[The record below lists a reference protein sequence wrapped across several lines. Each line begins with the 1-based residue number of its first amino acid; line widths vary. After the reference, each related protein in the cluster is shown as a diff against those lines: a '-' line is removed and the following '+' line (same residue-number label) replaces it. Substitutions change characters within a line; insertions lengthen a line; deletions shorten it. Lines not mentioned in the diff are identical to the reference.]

1 MSTPTPPVPPE
12 SQALP
17 QARASRW
24 WLLPAGLFVALV
36 FLALG
41 VWLGWALLAD
51 KLDGLEGRASLI
63 DEARTREEIALQREN
78 NEALERRIAEAKK
91 VLEGDVCTL
100 ENPFGSL
107 PPLPEASAPPPEAV
121 PTPPGGQAFEGTLL
135 DLVDGATVL
144 VLGQTQ
150 ESVEIGSGFFIAP
163 GIVVTNSHVIAS
175 VNPDSIFVS
184 SKPLGG
190 AKKATL
196 LATTNATQ
204 PGQVDFAVLR
214 VDGAPTTIQPLSL
227 TTTVAKLDHVV
238 AAGFPGIII
247 QGDQNF
253 QRLLREGDASAIPE
267 MAVTSGEVSVLQTLE
282 GDVPV
287 VVHTAGISPGNSG
300 GPLVDRCGRVV
311 GVNTFLRVEAAQAV
325 RVNYALATAKLI
337 EFLKSKNIAFN
348 ELTGRC
354 VPANPPTTP
363 PGQAPGATDG
373 AAAPPAAGGQ
383 GAPPAAGG
391 PGGGA
396 APGGAAAPAPAP
408 AK

>member
-12 SQALP
+12 TAP
-17 QARASRW
+17 PAPARAGRW
-24 WLLPAGLFVALV
+24 WLVPAGIAVALV

-41 VWLGWALLAD
+41 VWLGWALLSD
-51 KLDGLEGRASLI
+51 KLDGMEGRASLI
-63 DEARTREEIALQREN
+63 DEARTREEIALQRQN
-78 NEALERRIAEAKK
+78 NEQLEKRIAEARK
-91 VLEGDVCTL
+91 VLESDVCTL
-100 ENPFGSL
+100 EDPFGSL
-107 PPLPEASAPPPEAV
+107 PPLPESSAPPPEAV

-144 VLGQTQ
+144 VLGP
-150 ESVEIGSGFFIAP
+150 SAGNVEIGSGFFVAP

-175 VNPDSIFVS
+175 VSPDSIYVS

-196 LATTNATQ
+196 IATTNATQ
-204 PGQVDFAVLR
+204 PGQVDFAVLK

-247 QGDQNF
+247 EGDQNF

-282 GDVPV
+282 GNVPV

-311 GVNTFLRVEAAQAV
+311 GVNTFLRVEASQAV
-325 RVNYALATAKLI
+325 RVNYALATSALVQ
-337 EFLKSKNIAFN
+337 FLKSKNIAFT

-354 VPANPPTTP
+354 VPANPPTLP
-363 PGQAPGATDG
+363 PGQAPGGTGGAT
-373 AAAPPAAGGQ
+373 PPAEATS
-383 GAPPAAGG
+383 PV
-391 PGGGA
+391 GGGD
-396 APGGAAAPAPAP
+396 GTAAPATPAP